1 MDRRHWLAGWGAET
15 IGAPEHPRRR
25 SQQQG
30 HRWALPGPSRSCT
43 EPRPLSSPDS
53 WATLAS
59 FMMERKGS
67 TLVAKLG
74 QEVGHIGRTV
84 VAAGGAQQRGGR
96 GAAFEIAAALLQ
108 VALLRE

>member
-1 MDRRHWLAGWGAET
+1 
-15 IGAPEHPRRR
+15 
-25 SQQQG
+25 
-30 HRWALPGPSRSCT
+30 
-43 EPRPLSSPDS
+43 
-53 WATLAS
+53 
-59 FMMERKGS
+59 MMERKGS